1 MCNLKGHRC
10 HTVKKSELYKKYSKK
25 RSVLALQMEDE
36 IKAMAKEN
44 QKIRKGDQPGA
55 STQKSAELSTHT
67 ETRKEIAK
75 LAGVS

>member
-1 MCNLKGHRC
+1 MGNLKGHRC
-10 HTVKKSELYKKYSKK
+10 HTIKKSELNKKYSKK

-36 IKAMAKEN
+36 VKAMAKEN
-44 QKIRKGDQPGA
+44 QIRKPKD
-55 STQKSAELSTHT
+55 SVTQKSAEQTHT